1 MRTPTVCSEY
11 LVDLLQYIE
20 NHGIDAKSLIS
31 AVGFTP
37 EQHLTVQGRFPLR
50 LFEVILDVAS
60 VMLDDTFLGA
70 HAGADS
76 SPTAWGMVSYIGMS
90 APNSRAA
97 FDAVANFS
105 RLLIDHGDVMYS
117 ETEDEWT
124 CLTWVVPERK
134 PVSRQLTEFFF
145 TSWYRANKVILDRW
159 CNQREVYF
167 SHSGPTEKGEIE
179 RILEA
184 PVKYNSDS
192 NVVKFDRHFLERPT
206 RFPHTGIYN
215 SLVQTAR
222 SELAK
227 LQMEDRIVKDV
238 IACVVRQLPS
248 GVSKLEEV
256 AAELG
261 MAPRTLQRRL
271 NNTDTNFKSLVDD
284 ARKQRSKQLVNEG
297 ELALL
302 EISAELGFSDQSSF
316 QKAFKRWFGLAPGRY
331 RMNQQLSNNSIS

>member
-20 NHGIDAKSLIS
+20 NRGVDASALIA

-37 EQHLTVQGRFPLR
+37 EQHLTVDGRFPLR
-50 LFEVILDVAS
+50 LFEVLLDVAS
-60 VMLDDTFLGA
+60 VMLDDPFLGA

-76 SPTAWGMVSYIGMS
+76 SPSAWGMVSYLGMS

-97 FDAVANFS
+97 FDAVAQFS
-105 RLLIDHGDVMYS
+105 RLLIDHGDVMYREHGS
-117 ETEDEWT
+117 D
-124 CLTWVVPERK
+124 LTQLIWVVPERK
-134 PVSRQLTEFFF
+134 PVSRQLAEFFF
-145 TSWYRANKVILDRW
+145 TSWYRANKAILDRW
-159 CNQREVYF
+159 CNQREVSF
-167 SHSGPTEKGEIE
+167 SHDGPTDRSEIE

-184 PVKYNSDS
+184 PVKYNCDANFVEFDS
-192 NVVKFDRHFLERPT
+192 HFLDRPT

-222 SELAK
+222 AELAK

-238 IACVVRQLPS
+238 IACVVRQLPD
-248 GVSKLEEV
+248 GVPKLDDV

-261 MAPRTLQRRL
+261 LAPRTLQRRL
-271 NNTDTNFKSLVDD
+271 NNTDTNFKLLVDD
-284 ARKQRSKQLVNEG
+284 ARKQRSKQLVGDG
-297 ELALL
+297 EMTLL
-302 EISAELGFSDQSSF
+302 DISAELGFSDQSSF

-331 RMNQQLSNNSIS
+331 RMSQQLSNNSSS

>member
-20 NHGIDAKSLIS
+20 NRGVGAKSLIA

-124 CLTWVVPERK
+124 CLAWVVPERK

-167 SHSGPTEKGEIE
+167 SHSYP
-179 RILEA
+179 
-184 PVKYNSDS
+184 D
-192 NVVKFDRHFLERPT
+192 
-206 RFPHTGIYN
+206 
-215 SLVQTAR
+215 
-222 SELAK
+222 
-227 LQMEDRIVKDV
+227 
-238 IACVVRQLPS
+238 
-248 GVSKLEEV
+248 
-256 AAELG
+256 
-261 MAPRTLQRRL
+261 
-271 NNTDTNFKSLVDD
+271 
-284 ARKQRSKQLVNEG
+284 
-297 ELALL
+297 
-302 EISAELGFSDQSSF
+302 
-316 QKAFKRWFGLAPGRY
+316 
-331 RMNQQLSNNSIS
+331 

>member
-20 NHGIDAKSLIS
+20 NHGVDAKALITE
-31 AVGFTP
+31 VGFTP

-60 VMLDDTFLGA
+60 VLLDDPFLGA

-76 SPTAWGMVSYIGMS
+76 SPSAWGMVSYLGMS

-97 FDAVANFS
+97 FDAVVHFS
-105 RLLIDHGDVMYS
+105 RLLIDHGDVMY
-117 ETEDEWT
+117 TEADDEWT
-124 CLTWVVPERK
+124 RLTWVVPERK

-167 SHSGPTEKGEIE
+167 QHAGPEDRSEIE

-184 PVKYNSDS
+184 PVKYKSDA
-192 NVVKFDRHFLERPT
+192 NFVKFDSHFLERPT
-206 RFPHTGIYN
+206 RFPHTGIHD

-227 LQMEDRIVKDV
+227 LQLEDRIVNDV
-238 IACVVRQLPS
+238 MACVVRQLPE
-248 GVSKLEEV
+248 GVPKLDDV

-261 MAPRTLQRRL
+261 MAARTLQRRL
-271 NNTDTNFKSLVDD
+271 NNTDTNFKYLLDD
-284 ARKQRSKQLVNEG
+284 ARKQRAKVLVNEG
-297 ELALL
+297 ELELL
-302 EISAELGFSDQSSF
+302 DIAAELGFSDQSSF
-316 QKAFKRWFGLAPGRY
+316 QKAFKRWYGLAPGRY
-331 RMNQQLSNNSIS
+331 RLSRQLSKGLDS